1 MTARDFAKRYGL
13 LIVLV
18 VLVAVAFAS
27 GITKHITLSE
37 LKAQRLELVAF
48 VDAHWLAAV
57 SIFALLYT
65 TVVALS
71 LPLALV
77 LTLTGG
83 FLFGPVVGALLSASS
98 ATLGSTIAFL
108 ACRTAFGETV
118 AERAGPRLTKLVDGF
133 RRDAFSYLFTLRI
146 LPIAPLLLINIAAG
160 LARVRLATF
169 VSASLI
175 GMAPGSFVYA
185 FLGSGLGEVFERGDE
200 PNLHI
205 ITEPRIL
212 LPLIG
217 LAILAMLP
225 AVVRLVR
232 KRVP

>member
-1 MTARDFAKRYGL
+1 MKAFLQRYGL

-18 VLVAVAFAS
+18 VLVVAALLS
-27 GITKHITLSE
+27 GVTDRISLTE
-37 LKAQRLELVAF
+37 LRERREELVMF
-48 VDAHWLAAV
+48 VHARLWI
-57 SIFALLYT
+57 SILVFVALYT

-83 FLFGPVVGALLSASS
+83 FLFGPIIGALLSVSS
-98 ATLGSTIAFL
+98 ATLGSTVAFL
-108 ACRTAFGETV
+108 ACRTAFGDTL
-118 AERAGPRLTKLVDGF
+118 ARRAGPTVNGLVEGF

-160 LARVRLATF
+160 LARVRVGAF
-169 VSASLI
+169 VAASFI
-175 GMAPGSFVYA
+175 GMMPGSFVYA
-185 FLGSGLGEVFERGDE
+185 FLGSGLGDVFERGEE
-200 PNLHI
+200 PNLGL
-205 ITEPRIL
+205 ITDPKIL

-225 AVVRLVR
+225 AIVRIFR
-232 KRVP
+232 KSGP

>member
-1 MTARDFAKRYGL
+1 MKFVKRFGL

-18 VLVAVAFAS
+18 VLVVVALLS
-27 GITKHITLSE
+27 GVTDQISLSE
-37 LKAQRLELVAF
+37 LKARRQELAAF
-48 VDAHWLAAV
+48 VEANWLASAAV
-57 SIFALLYT
+57 FALLYT
-65 TVVALS
+65 AVVALS

-77 LTLTGG
+77 LTLAGG
-83 FLFGPVVGALLSASS
+83 FLFGPVPGALLAVSS

-108 ACRTAFGETV
+108 ACRTAFGDTL
-118 AERAGPRLTKLVDGF
+118 AKRAGPTVKKLADGF

-160 LARVRLATF
+160 LARVRVATF
-169 VSASLI
+169 VIASLV

-185 FLGSGLGEVFERGDE
+185 FLGSGLGEVFARGEE
-200 PNLHI
+200 PDLGI
-205 ITEPRIL
+205 ITEPQIL

-225 AVVRLVR
+225 AIVRIVR
-232 KRVP
+232 RSNDT